1 MPKPKPNYNFT
12 EYLTLIG
19 EADCVEDLALI
30 EEMLQQDKE
39 ARSINPLN
47 YIDIKCGNY
56 ILIQPIGYFFK
67 WLHWLKFSIPR

>member
-1 MPKPKPNYNFT
+1 MAKPKPNYTFT

-39 ARSINPLN
+39 ARSIHPLN
-47 YIDIKCGNY
+47 YIDVKCQW
-56 ILIQPIGYFFK
+56 IMRFTAITIQG
-67 WLHWLKFSIPR
+67 HENSQE